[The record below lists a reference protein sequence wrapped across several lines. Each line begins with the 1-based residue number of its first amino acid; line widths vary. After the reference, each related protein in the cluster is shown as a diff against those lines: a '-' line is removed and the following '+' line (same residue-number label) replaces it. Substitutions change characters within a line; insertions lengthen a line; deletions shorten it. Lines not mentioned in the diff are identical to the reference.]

1 MKGLV
6 NSICCWKE
14 RLAIL
19 KFTLRQKDAG
29 LFDDL
34 TEFNSFIR
42 PRNAKLVCIRLAK
55 PLQVT
60 NYPYLNM
67 RHSMTPDLEKI

>member
-6 NSICCWKE
+6 NSICCWKK

-29 LFDDL
+29 LSDDL
-34 TEFNSFIR
+34 TKFNSFIR
-42 PRNAKLVCIRLAK
+42 PRYVKLV
-55 PLQVT
+55 
-60 NYPYLNM
+60 
-67 RHSMTPDLEKI
+67 